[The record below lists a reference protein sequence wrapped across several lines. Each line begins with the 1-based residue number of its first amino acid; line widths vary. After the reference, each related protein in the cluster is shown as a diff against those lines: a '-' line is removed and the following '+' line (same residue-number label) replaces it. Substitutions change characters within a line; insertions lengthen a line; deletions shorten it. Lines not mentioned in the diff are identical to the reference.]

1 MSSDDQAS
9 RTEFVQRELE
19 RMHVSNLLPDIYRN
33 VSFFS
38 NQCGYVVVFSNQC
51 GYVVVFYI
59 NQVGL
64 N

>member
-33 VSFFS
+33 VSFNNCLAFLD
-38 NQCGYVVVFSNQC
+38 NEHW
-51 GYVVVFYI
+51 YI
-59 NQVGL
+59 MIL
-64 N
+64 S